1 MLSIKVATTATA
13 REIDRRAQ
21 EEFHIPGDDL
31 MSEAGR
37 AVAREIIERFEA
49 GPVVVVC
56 GKGNNGGDGIMAAR
70 TLTEF
75 GYPVT
80 LVMTHHSGGLQG
92 SAARAFEG
100 LQGVGVPV
108 ADFEDLETLLEG
120 AHIVIDG
127 VLGIGSRGPAEG
139 AAARAIE
146 AINQCT
152 ATVVAIDVPSGV
164 RELAPGEAPGPIVQ
178 ADLTVTMG
186 LPKLALLTT
195 AGWLHAGE
203 IVVAPINFPVELLT
217 DPSIDLNFV
226 DMPDLVGFLPPRAAD
241 SHKGTFGH
249 VGIVAGSAEAAG
261 AAILCARAALRS
273 GAGLVTIFTPRSLNA
288 IYKAALP
295 EALTVIVENDG
306 DDDDHL
312 TEASAK
318 RILKRAQ
325 SMNVLAIGPGLG
337 THATQAALLTRLLE
351 GFSAPVVLDADAIT
365 ILANHPPAFELVKK
379 RGNALLT
386 PHPGEMARLLGT
398 DIKTVQADRIATVR
412 RFVKNHG
419 VTLLLKGATTLV
431 GAADGQIF
439 INAGATSAL
448 AKGGTGDVLTG
459 LTAALIAQGAT
470 PTEAAVLG
478 AQVHLSAGFT
488 VTERSGERGLLASE
502 LADELPR
509 VMATLEH
516 PQVMDKP
523 EPPPTTDPFEE
534 NLPSWR

>member
-1 MLSIKVATTATA
+1 MTPIKVATTATA

-37 AVAREIIERFEA
+37 AVAREVIDRFET
-49 GPVVVVC
+49 GPVFVVC

-80 LVMTHHSGGLQG
+80 LVMTHDFGALQG

-100 LQGVGVPV
+100 LHGVGVPV
-108 ADFEDLETLLEG
+108 ADFEDLETLLDG
-120 AHIVIDG
+120 AHLVIDA

-139 AAARAIE
+139 PAARAIE
-146 AINQCT
+146 AINESKSI
-152 ATVVAIDVPSGV
+152 VVAIDVPSGL
-164 RELAPGEAPGPIVQ
+164 REMGPGDDPGPIVR

-195 AGWLHAGE
+195 PGWLHAGE

-217 DPSIDLNFV
+217 APDIDLNFT
-226 DMPDLVGFLPPRAAD
+226 DTCDLLSFLPPRPAD
-241 SHKGTFGH
+241 SNKGTFGR
-249 VGIVAGSAEAAG
+249 VGIVAGSAESAG

-295 EALTVIVENDG
+295 EALTVIVETDG
-306 DDDDHL
+306 DDDHL
-312 TEASAK
+312 TEASAAQ
-318 RILKRAQ
+318 ILERAKA
-325 SMNVLAIGPGLG
+325 MNVLAIGPGLG
-337 THATQAALLTRLLE
+337 TEPTQAALLTKLLE
-351 GFSAPVVLDADAIT
+351 GFSGSVVLDADAIT
-365 ILANHPPAFELVKK
+365 ILADNPRAFELIKG
-379 RGNALLT
+379 RNNALLT
-386 PHPGEMARLLGT
+386 PHPGEMARLLAT
-398 DIKTVQADRIATVR
+398 SVEAVQTDRIATVR
-412 RFVKNHG
+412 QFVQDHA

-470 PTEAAVLG
+470 PTQAAVVG
-478 AQVHLSAGFT
+478 AQVHLSAGLSLA
-488 VTERSGERGLLASE
+488 ERNGERGLLASE

-509 VMATLEH
+509 AMASLEL
-516 PQVMDKP
+516 PPIISQS
-523 EPPPTTDPFEE
+523 EPPPTTEPPEE
-534 NLPSWR
+534 DITSWR

>member
-1 MLSIKVATTATA
+1 MSPIKVATTATA
-13 REIDRRAQ
+13 RELDRRAQ

-37 AVAREIIERFEA
+37 AVAREVIDRFET

-80 LVMTHHSGGLQG
+80 LVMTHDFGALQG
-92 SAARAFEG
+92 SAARAFDG
-100 LQGVGVPV
+100 LHGVGVPV

-120 AHIVIDG
+120 APLVIDA

-139 AAARAIE
+139 PAARAIE
-146 AINQCT
+146 AINECKSV
-152 ATVVAIDVPSGV
+152 VVAIDVPSGL
-164 RELAPGEAPGPIVQ
+164 REMAPGDDPGPIVR

-186 LPKLALLTT
+186 LSKLVLLTT
-195 AGWLHAGE
+195 PGWLHAGE
-203 IVVAPINFPVELLT
+203 VVVAPINFPVELLT
-217 DPSIDLNFV
+217 DPEIDLNFA
-226 DMPDLVGFLPPRAAD
+226 DTSDLLSFLPPRPAD
-241 SHKGTFGH
+241 SNKGIFGR

-295 EALTVIVENDG
+295 EALTVIVETGG
-306 DDDDHL
+306 DEDHL
-312 TEASAK
+312 TDASAE
-318 RILKRAQ
+318 RILERAKN
-325 SMNVLAIGPGLG
+325 MNVLAIGPGLG
-337 THATQAALLTRLLE
+337 TQPTQAALLTRLLE
-351 GFSAPVVLDADAIT
+351 GFSGSIVLDADAIT
-365 ILANHPPAFELVKK
+365 ILANHPRAFELIHGRSNV
-379 RGNALLT
+379 LLT
-386 PHPGEMARLLGT
+386 PHPGEMARLIST
-398 DIKTVQADRIATVR
+398 SVEAVQADRIATVR
-412 RFVKNHG
+412 QFVQDHA

-439 INAGATSAL
+439 INAGATSVL

-459 LTAALIAQGAT
+459 LTAALMAQGVT
-470 PTEAAVLG
+470 PPQAAVLG
-478 AQVHLSAGFT
+478 AQVHLSAGLSLA
-488 VTERSGERGLLASE
+488 ERNGERGLLASE

-509 VMATLEH
+509 AMASLEQPH
-516 PQVMDKP
+516 IILEP
-523 EPPPTTDPFEE
+523 EPPDTTEPVEE
-534 NLPSWR
+534 DATPWR